1 MEFKKYGSIENSY
14 REPYIQK
21 VRESLSYYGCPDM
34 LFSVSEKV
42 DGCNVSVI
50 TDSSSIITG
59 KRTSI
64 LGETDNFYGFQD
76 FANENLKEK
85 TIEVFKELKYGN
97 SAITQVQVFGEFFGG
112 GYDGYKSTVSK
123 IQKGI
128 QYTPNHEFYSF
139 DILVS
144 DGEKNI
150 YLGVDACTELFEK
163 YGFFYN
169 KELFRGTLD
178 ECLAFNPIF
187 ISTIGERLGY
197 PRIENN
203 FAEGVVIKPIED
215 LRFAN
220 GERIIIKNKNPKFNE
235 FEKGEKSGKTEVVY
249 SDAVNALISP
259 LGNYVTE
266 ARLGNVIS
274 HIGELDMPK
283 QFGMLM
289 KEYCADVLEEYVKD
303 YPAYNELS
311 SNEQKVI
318 NKSLNKLAADLIKR
332 KF

>member
-1 MEFKKYGSIENSY
+1 MEFKKYSSIENSY
-14 REPYIQK
+14 REPFIEK
-21 VRESLSYYGCPDM
+21 VRESLNFLGCPNM

-50 TDSSSIITG
+50 TDGKDIITG
-59 KRTSI
+59 KRSSALT
-64 LGETDNFYGFQD
+64 ENDKFYGFQE
-76 FANENLKEK
+76 FASKNLKSK
-85 TIEVFKELKYGN
+85 VIDVFNELKCVDD
-97 SAITQVQVFGEFFGG
+97 SLTQVQVFGEFFGG
-112 GYDGYKSTVSK
+112 GYDGYKSDVPK

-128 QYTPNHEFYSF
+128 QYTPNHEFYAF

-144 DGEKNI
+144 YPDKNI
-150 YLGVDACTELFEK
+150 YLGVDSCIELFESF
-163 YGFFYN
+163 GFFYN

-178 ECLAFNPIF
+178 ECLAYSPIF

-203 FAEGVVIKPIED
+203 FAEGVVIKPISD

-235 FEKGEKSGKTEVVY
+235 FEKSEKKPDVVY
-249 SDAVNALISP
+249 SDAVNALVSAV
-259 LGNYVTE
+259 GEYVTE
-266 ARLGNVIS
+266 ARLGNVMS

-283 QFGMLM
+283 QFGLLL

-303 YPAYNELS
+303 HPAYNELA
-311 SNEQKVI
+311 SNEQKVV
-318 NKSLNKLAADLIKR
+318 NKTVNKLAADLIKR